1 MNDKTSSIT
10 YYKTDMG
17 TYPVNGVWVNEG
29 TLLGGTQT
37 FDFMT
42 ETTSTDSTTTTE
54 EMSNT
59 ISKETTEGWEFGG
72 RTVTKAYTNSLTT
85 ATEATLAQTEA

>member
-1 MNDKTSSIT
+1 MGDKTSSIT

-42 ETTSTDSTTTTE
+42 ETTSTNSKTTTE
-54 EMSNT
+54 
-59 ISKETTEGWEFGG
+59 
-72 RTVTKAYTNSLTT
+72 
-85 ATEATLAQTEA
+85 

>member
-17 TYPVNGVWVNEG
+17 SYPVNGVWLNEG
-29 TLLGGTQT
+29 TLLGGSQT
-37 FDFMT
+37 FDFTT
-42 ETTSTDSTTTTE
+42 ETTSTDSKTTTE

-59 ISKETTEGWEFGG
+59 ISKEMTEGWKFLS
-72 RTVTKAYTNSLTT
+72 RSVTKSYTNTLTT
-85 ATEATLAQTEA
+85 ATQTTLSQT